1 MITGVFTPFFRGD
14 RSRARKTGGT
24 GLGLTLAQRI
34 VQAHGGTIRLESE
47 PDRGTTVTISLPLES
62 PAAAASACS

>member
-1 MITGVFTPFFRGD
+1 VFTAFFRGD

-34 VQAHGGTIRLESE
+34 VEAHGGTIRLQSQPEH
-47 PDRGTTVTISLPLES
+47 GTTVTISLPLG
-62 PAAAASACS
+62 AALAVAAPSL